1 MSKFNILL
9 KQLYKQKIKSKTFI
23 LSTAFY
29 LLIIVGVMFWSD
41 IKELFNSEDSPA
53 DIVALYDVTG
63 SDVTQHFYDSSDL
76 TYETIPQMETI
87 ETSLEEGDYLAAIEL
102 SEVDGKLAAQI
113 YSYDPLT
120 LTMQQNLTG
129 AIEAS
134 AQLFSISKLNLTDEK
149 AAILQNK
156 KFFI

>member
-76 TYETIPQMETI
+76 TYETIAQMETI

-120 LTMQQNLTG
+120 LTMQQDLTS
-129 AIEAS
+129 AIEAA
-134 AQLFSISKLNLTDEK
+134 AQLFSMGQT
-149 AAILQNK
+149 
-156 KFFI
+156 KFN

>member
-1 MSKFNILL
+1 MATMSKFNILL

-113 YSYDPLT
+113 YSI
-120 LTMQQNLTG
+120 NVFNAAG
-129 AIEAS
+129 A
-134 AQLFSISKLNLTDEK
+134 NRCY
-149 AAILQNK
+149 
-156 KFFI
+156 